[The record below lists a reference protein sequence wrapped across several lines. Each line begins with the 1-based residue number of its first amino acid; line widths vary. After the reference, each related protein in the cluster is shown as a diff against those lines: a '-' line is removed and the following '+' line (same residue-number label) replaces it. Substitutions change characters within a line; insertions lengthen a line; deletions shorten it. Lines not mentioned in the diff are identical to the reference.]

1 METPALPLPDNSR
14 DREVLNKLS
23 QIRDQLVLLKT
34 DRTTYLR
41 SQEVIPLYNET
52 LRQVN
57 QLDDLGFVEG
67 KPKNQLA
74 HVLDSC
80 FRILSLCFLTI
91 GRNNE
96 APAVYAPTTTI
107 LRLLDHLAECDLYSA
122 HDLCAMEETLNKL
135 SINVSR
141 DQACPRP
148 YVALLSRRIE
158 LCRVSLKAL
167 RERLNRLEE
176 PLPDIYE
183 RIISLI
189 RTISRA
195 NTRPTVSTSEV
206 VELQKKA
213 QEIADQRKDG
223 NFVTEDGKIPA
234 GNDIVND
241 VLNRCLGWAD
251 AVLERKGAI
260 SDSFR
265 PLYDKL
271 ILVRNHLEKLSVTHA
286 WALREADLYD
296 YHRTLDRIDDMRVD
310 GNWIDEQGNQADFY
324 VKRMLLYL
332 IRRSYGYVFQLMMAS
347 QPVSEALLPVYN
359 QLKTLKRCLT
369 EVRDNGGIRNLREV
383 YPYSMKLNSI
393 DNMRVDGK
401 FMVGEDIPE
410 GQGRVTELL
419 EDCFDLSQELKV
431 AAEAAEAKAKEASSM
446 DLESRT
452 ASEAESDAEM
462 EDEPDDDA
470 DEGAMI
476 KPLNDV
482 PISA

>member
-1 METPALPLPDNSR
+1 METPALPPPDNDR
-14 DREVLNKLS
+14 DREVLSKLS

-52 LRQVN
+52 VEQVLK
-57 QLDDLGFVEG
+57 LDNLGFVDG
-67 KPKNQLA
+67 KPQTQ
-74 HVLDSC
+74 
-80 FRILSLCFLTI
+80 R
-91 GRNNE
+91 RNNE
-96 APAVYAPTTTI
+96 APAVYAPTTTM
-107 LRLLDHLAECDLYSA
+107 LSS
-122 HDLCAMEETLNKL
+122 LNV
-135 SINVSR
+135 NR
-141 DQACPRP
+141 DQACPRS
-148 YVALLSRRIE
+148 YVTLLTHRIE
-158 LCRVSLKAL
+158 LCRTSLTAL
-167 RERLNRLEE
+167 RERLNRLED

-195 NTRPTVSTSEV
+195 NTRPTVSVSEV
-206 VELQKKA
+206 TGLQKKA
-213 QEIADQRKDG
+213 QEIAEQRQDG
-223 NFVTEDGKIPA
+223 NFVAEDGRVPA

-241 VLNRCLGWAD
+241 VLSRCLGWSE

-260 SDSFR
+260 PDGFK

-296 YHRTLDRIDDMRVD
+296 YHRTLDRIDDLRVN
-310 GNWIDEQGNQADFY
+310 GNWVDDQGNEADVY
-324 VKRMLLYL
+324 VRRMLLYL
-332 IRRSYGYVFQLMMAS
+332 IRRSYGFVFQLMMAS

-393 DNMRVDGK
+393 DNMRKDGK
-401 FMVGEDIPE
+401 FMVGDDIPE

-419 EDCFDLSQELKV
+419 EDCFDLSQELKI
-431 AAEAAEAKAKEASSM
+431 AAEDAEAKAKEAKESSST

-452 ASEAESDAEM
+452 ASEAESDAET
-462 EDEPDDDA
+462 DEETEDDA
-470 DEGAMI
+470 NDGPIM
-476 KPLNDV
+476 KPHNNV